1 MQKKFV
7 VLITIPT
14 SVSFTKDQ
22 RVEPN
27 AHTFYDDIK
36 VEVDVVDLSSTLY
49 NQNEESV
56 NQSIRLF

>member
-1 MQKKFV
+1 MPKKFV

>member
-36 VEVDVVDLSSTLY
+36 VEVDVVDLFSTLY